1 MITRSQA
8 IDYYTPIQAVTDN
21 GKVIFNY
28 DMSYFIASEVIGAKQ
43 VSGEPVKGHIKY
55 EYDIGRPERMRG
67 GKLKLKDIKRA
78 FKSKK
83 QNYLYIA
90 KQDILNLFDGFPL
103 RQLKKCIVEVISING
118 RGIVQLV
125 EDKKILREFDIKLK
139 LFKNAHFVSVSDFRI
154 KLNAYMLQKI
164 VFYGF
169 KDYGRIGLKF
179 DDSSDVVLFH
189 HSKEDGRVFWILPD
203 IPVSLIDV

>member
-43 VSGEPVKGHIKY
+43 VSGEPVRGHIKY

-67 GKLKLKDIKRA
+67 GKSKLKNIKKA

-83 QNYLYIA
+83 QKAIKKMYRGG
-90 KQDILNLFDGFPL
+90 DI
-103 RQLKKCIVEVISING
+103 
-118 RGIVQLV
+118 
-125 EDKKILREFDIKLK
+125 DKRTRDR
-139 LFKNAHFVSVSDFRI
+139 SVSR
-154 KLNAYMLQKI
+154 
-164 VFYGF
+164 
-169 KDYGRIGLKF
+169 R
-179 DDSSDVVLFH
+179 
-189 HSKEDGRVFWILPD
+189 
-203 IPVSLIDV
+203 